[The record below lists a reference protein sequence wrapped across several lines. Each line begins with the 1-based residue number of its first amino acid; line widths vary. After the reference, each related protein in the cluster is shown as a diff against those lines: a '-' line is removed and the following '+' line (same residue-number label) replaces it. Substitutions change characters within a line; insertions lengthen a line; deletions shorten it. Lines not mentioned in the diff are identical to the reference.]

1 MAEVRTNPP
10 AKLPPVHIAE
20 YTGIVLLVVLGA
32 YLIYALRQPL
42 TLIFI
47 SLFLAIALARPVRFF
62 AERMRR
68 GFAIAVVYL
77 LLIGIPVLLG
87 ALLTPPIVRSVADFA
102 ENVPAYAAD
111 LQQFVNENE
120 RLQDIDEEFDVTG
133 KVQEQAAKLPEK
145 VGAAAGTLGDI
156 GAGIV
161 NSAFQLVMILILTAF
176 LLGSGQRWYQ
186 GFIHMQ
192 AEHRRERLG
201 RVLERSA
208 GAVSGYVAGAL
219 VQATVAAVTALII
232 LSILGV
238 PFAAA
243 LAVVMFFADL
253 VPVVGATIGA
263 VIIGVFTIFADF
275 PTATIVWV
283 IYSVVYQQFENSVIQ
298 PQIQKRTVAAVT
310 ALIILSILGVPFAAA
325 LSVVMFFADLVPV
338 VGATIGAVIIGVF
351 TVFADFP
358 TATIVWVVY
367 SVVYQQFENSVIQ
380 PQIQK
385 RTVDVNGFIVVVSV
399 LFGSTLFGIL
409 GALVAIPIA
418 ASIQIALR
426 EWWAWR
432 AEQRQTD
439 TAVSTT
445 PTS

>member
-1 MAEVRTNPP
+1 VAEVRTNPP
-10 AKLPPVHIAE
+10 AKLSPGHVAE
-20 YTGIVLLVVLGA
+20 YTAIVLLVVLGA
-32 YLIYALRQPL
+32 YLVYALRQPL

-47 SLFLAIALARPVRFF
+47 SVFLAIALARPVRFF
-62 AERMRR
+62 EERMRR
-68 GFAIAVVYL
+68 GLAITVVYL
-77 LLIGIPVLLG
+77 LLVGIPILLG
-87 ALLTPPIVRSVADFA
+87 ALLIPPIVRSIADFA
-102 ENVPAYAAD
+102 ENVPQYAAD
-111 LQQFVNENE
+111 LQQFVNDNQ

-133 KVQEQAAKLPEK
+133 KLQEQAAKLPDQ

-161 NSAFQLVMILILTAF
+161 NSAFQLVLIMILTAF
-176 LLGSGQRWYQ
+176 LLGSGQKWYL
-186 GFIHMQ
+186 GFIEMQ
-192 AEHRRERLG
+192 PEHRRDRLR

-263 VIIGVFTIFADF
+263 VIIGIFTIFADF

-283 IYSVVYQQFENSVIQ
+283 IYSIVYQQFENSVIQ
-298 PQIQKRTVAAVT
+298 PQIQKRTV
-310 ALIILSILGVPFAAA
+310 
-325 LSVVMFFADLVPV
+325 
-338 VGATIGAVIIGVF
+338 
-351 TVFADFP
+351 
-358 TATIVWVVY
+358 
-367 SVVYQQFENSVIQ
+367 N
-380 PQIQK
+380 
-385 RTVDVNGFIVVVSV
+385 VNGFIVVVSV
-399 LFGSTLFGIL
+399 LFGSALFGIL

-432 AEQRQTD
+432 AEQREAD
-439 TAVSTT
+439 TAVTSTG
-445 PTS
+445 